1 MASLIL
7 GSKSSHLAAWQQ
19 GREARISAT
28 KVLQGGEGDNGQWGS
43 VLYFR
48 KEGDIVIVIVIITV
62 TIIIVIISTTPV
74 HLAPL

>member
-28 KVLQGGEGDNGQWGS
+28 KVLQGGQGDNGQWGS

-48 KEGDIVIVIVIITV
+48 KEGDIVIVIVITV